1 MGESDRSYL
10 VFMMDSKI
18 ENLKE
23 KRKEK
28 KMLVKGPINI
38 GASASLREIQPEPSV
53 MRFQY
58 HGLGKQ
64 SVM

>member
-38 GASASLREIQPEPSV
+38 GASAS
-53 MRFQY
+53 
-58 HGLGKQ
+58 
-64 SVM
+64 